1 MNNVKVLHDHFNSE
15 REHGIWMPMDCFEGF
30 CDTLEFIFDNYERFH
45 SIVLKRA
52 ALWLKRL
59 DWHPASDICKLL
71 YNSDE
76 QWVYFAYKD
85 YVYELQMHG
94 YENRLFIKDAKQEI
108 RILRHS
114 ILCDET
120 RLRTEFL
127 AGNKVPTVSG
137 AEYDEPTFCKILAAA
152 IDKDEKVLEFE
163 EVAREVITSQ
173 HSK

>member
-1 MNNVKVLHDHFNSE
+1 
-15 REHGIWMPMDCFEGF
+15 
-30 CDTLEFIFDNYERFH
+30 
-45 SIVLKRA
+45 
-52 ALWLKRL
+52 
-59 DWHPASDICKLL
+59 
-71 YNSDE
+71 
-76 QWVYFAYKD
+76 
-85 YVYELQMHG
+85 MHG